1 MCHSRCGRSR
11 DALRPL
17 RVNALSFRLR
27 AVLFDE
33 GERITFRAKG
43 GELLKSQPAHFIF
56 EFADL
61 EVGSFAYYVLIDK
74 IYISIY

>member
-43 GELLKSQPAHFIF
+43 SELLKSQPAHFIF

-61 EVGSFAYYVLIDK
+61 EAGSFAYYVLIDK